1 MKVKQ
6 PPACEWET
14 IVPPSGCQR
23 EAAREHGELCRCRDL
38 IAKYPPQAHGH
49 GHLVFRWRG
58 CLGKATEPSGDGSL
72 DRGSRSLGVG
82 LGVL

>member
-1 MKVKQ
+1 MSLPLGVSVKQ
-6 PPACEWET
+6 P
-14 IVPPSGCQR
+14 R
-23 EAAREHGELCRCRDL
+23 EDGELCRCDL

-58 CLGKATEPSGDGSL
+58 CLGKATEPSGDGNL
-72 DRGSRSLGVG
+72 GRGSRSLGVG